1 MVLAGPGALFDLKQC
16 NMISLPFV
24 TFIHGDVLL
33 QKPLVDYK
41 TQINVEMLF
50 YYQFF
55 ISFKNL
61 SIVQIPLQVLYVFF
75 FFC

>member
-1 MVLAGPGALFDLKQC
+1 MCIIHIRV
-16 NMISLPFV
+16 SLPFV
-24 TFIHGDVLL
+24 TFIHANVLL

-61 SIVQIPLQVLYVFF
+61 
-75 FFC
+75 